1 MKCKRSNNQHCS
13 WDMHN
18 LEIFIVGES
27 ICFNDRGCFR
37 YFYMKSIIT
46 TNFSTANN
54 RYTVCKHEDI
64 NNQVTDFQKEQEE
77 EITFYRSVLSYSN
90 LKRLQ
95 RLK

>member
-1 MKCKRSNNQHCS
+1 MKCKRFNNQHCS

-54 RYTVCKHEDI
+54 RYTVCKQDMRI
-64 NNQVTDFQKEQEE
+64 STQ
-77 EITFYRSVLSYSN
+77 TFKKSKKKKLPSIDRF
-90 LKRLQ
+90 
-95 RLK
+95 